1 MPLPFMPSPEVSV
14 GEGARPSRTAQRH
27 RRDGGLTGFGRS
39 PICDA
44 AVTRCPLAVEIWDR
58 TGLARTMLEAAAVLR
73 GQLIYVNGREQ
84 ARIDLVPPPEVHDP
98 CPTG

>member
-1 MPLPFMPSPEVSV
+1 M
-14 GEGARPSRTAQRH
+14 
-27 RRDGGLTGFGRS
+27 
-39 PICDA
+39 
-44 AVTRCPLAVEIWDR
+44 TRCPLAVEIWDR